1 MPLQHGSAGT
11 CCAAVTGDAALPLPQ
26 EASLAIVG
34 VVRDGA
40 RSLPGSVEALE
51 KAARGFRRARF
62 RIVESDSTDAT
73 AEVLKRLAAT
83 RDLTWSSAGTLRT
96 HMKSRTERIAFCRNL
111 LRETVERDGAGYDYV
126 LVADLDGVNDTV
138 TAAGLESCWQVRE
151 PWDVLTAN
159 QDGPYYDIW
168 ALRHPVWSPGDCW
181 RDFAQ
186 LRPLFG
192 DGPAREMAVHARQAV
207 LPSDV
212 APVEVDSAFGGLA
225 LYRREAFLAGTYRG
239 VEDDGTEICE
249 HVGFHRDLRA
259 KGYRIFIN
267 PRLLNSSPL
276 EHTARPSR
284 WARVRRAARA
294 RLQGR

>member
-1 MPLQHGSAGT
+1 
-11 CCAAVTGDAALPLPQ
+11 VTGDAALPPPE

-40 RSLPGSVEALE
+40 QSLLGSIEALE
-51 KAARGFRRARF
+51 NAARGFRRASF
-62 RIVESDSTDAT
+62 HIVESDSVDAT
-73 AEVLKRLAAT
+73 AEVLRELAA
-83 RDLTWSSAGTLRT
+83 RKALAWSSAGTLRI

-111 LRETVERDGAGYDYV
+111 LRATIERHEPDCDYV

-138 TAAGLESCWQVRE
+138 TVSGLESCWQVRE

-186 LRPLFG
+186 LQPLFG
-192 DGPAREMAVHARQAV
+192 DGPARNMAVYARQAV
-207 LPSDV
+207 LPSGV
-212 APVEVDSAFGGLA
+212 PPVEVESAFGGLA

-239 VEDDGTEICE
+239 IEEDGTEVCE
-249 HVGFHRDLRA
+249 HVGFHRDLRT

-267 PRLLNSSPL
+267 PRLLNSSPR
-276 EHTARPSR
+276 EHTVPPSR
-284 WARVRRAARA
+284 WARLRCAARA
-294 RLQGR
+294 GLQGL